1 MAALCASTRANPV
14 RLRSLNLLLIGI
26 SMLLHGCGSD
36 TPEVTR
42 SPDQPDSSATVS
54 DKDIMAEGQFHTVRS
69 VKEKYE
75 VTYHDDTVIVSEEA
89 MRSLVSIS
97 EDQETLEFEVA
108 ARSALNLQQGQV
120 TIFPLT
126 ALRRVVSWRDA
137 GEKIIVETEPA
148 LLTDA
153 IKDADIELVT
163 KVGWKVLTQQA
174 VNTSGVSQTGPIR
187 FRLMAEAYAD
197 DGGESPT
204 VDASRDGITWSDS
217 ISFSSKLGKGL
228 ELKFKLKPES
238 WDKLGFELV
247 VNATKEF
254 FKKSLTQPEL
264 DRTHRTEVVNAPNW
278 FGANSMDRPDPI
290 PGYESGGYGDDYV
303 GALVDEPTDPELTSP
318 VSVDATFGGK
328 AAVIKAT
335 GSLSGFQ
342 NNLELAIDASALHDF
357 SFVISHLKSEVK
369 LEAASL
375 NDIVGVANLKVPLQ
389 IAIPMRVGLIPVTLK
404 VGADFSF
411 RPIVHDGSAKL
422 CFIVTHDGATGV
434 RFKEGALSNQSDAQ
448 DRTLTTCP
456 ESETV
461 SAGKITVGM
470 GGTVKFP
477 SISMAIFGNAIV
489 PNVHVKLDGQTLYE
503 PGIANAQPACQ
514 SGSATLAAIMGIKM
528 SFLGPD
534 LERTAKLWESKKK
547 WNCDDKVV
555 ATTFDRG
562 TGEQTTVTDR

>member
-1 MAALCASTRANPV
+1 MITTAALSASTRANSV
-14 RLRSLNLLLIGI
+14 RLRSLTLILIGI
-26 SMLLHGCGSD
+26 PMLLHGCGSD

-42 SPDQPDSSATVS
+42 SPDQPGSSGTVS

-69 VKEKYE
+69 VREKYE
-75 VTYHDDTVIVSEEA
+75 VTYHDETVIVSEEA
-89 MRSLVSIS
+89 MQSLVSIS
-97 EDQETLEFEVA
+97 EDQETLEFEGA
-108 ARSALNLQQGQV
+108 ARSALNLQQGKV

-137 GEKIIVETEPA
+137 GERIIVETEPA

-174 VNTSGVSQTGPIR
+174 VNTSGVGQTGPIR
-187 FRLMAEAYAD
+187 FRLIAEAYAD

-204 VDASRDGITWSDS
+204 VDASRDGVTWSDS
-217 ISFSSKLGKGL
+217 ITFSTKLGKGL
-228 ELKFKLKPES
+228 DLKFKLKPDS

-247 VNATKEF
+247 VSATKEF

-290 PGYESGGYGDDYV
+290 PAYESGGPV
-303 GALVDEPTDPELTSP
+303 EAPTDPEPTSP
-318 VSVDATFGGK
+318 VSADPTFGGK

-375 NDIVGVANLKVPLQ
+375 NDIVGVANLKVPLEVS
-389 IAIPMRVGLIPVTLK
+389 IPMRVGLIPVTLK
-404 VGADFSF
+404 IGAEFSF

-477 SISMAIFGNAIV
+477 SISMEMFGNAIV

-514 SGSATLAAIMGIKM
+514 SGSATLAAIMAIKM

-562 TGEQTTVTDR
+562 TGEQTTVSDR